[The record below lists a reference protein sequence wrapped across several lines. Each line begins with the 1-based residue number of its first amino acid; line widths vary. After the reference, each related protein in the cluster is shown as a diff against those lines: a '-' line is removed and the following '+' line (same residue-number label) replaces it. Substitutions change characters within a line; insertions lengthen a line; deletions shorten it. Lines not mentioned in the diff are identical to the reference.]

1 MEEYKFPDEQK
12 DKNSDLKLELEL
24 DPNVEPEIEIV
35 DDTPPKD
42 QGRKPLDKE
51 VDEPTDDEMNEYS
64 SKVQKRM
71 KELTHARHD
80 ERRRA
85 DAIEREKQEFERAA
99 KLLAEENR
107 RLQEYVQVGQ
117 TAYIDKSKSL
127 AHINLESAKAKL
139 RAAYD
144 AGDSE
149 AMASAQQDMVAAQL
163 QMQEVNNFRPT
174 PLRESTQPVYTQP
187 QAPQKPQ
194 AAPDKKLES
203 WATRNP
209 WFERAGDE
217 DLTGYAYGVHNQL
230 VREYGNDYTRTD
242 EYYHKIENA
251 VKKAF
256 PDRFEEGSGE
266 SESTRRSKPVVAA
279 ATRTTT
285 PKKIRLSLSQQNV
298 AKKLGIPLELYAK
311 KLVELENQNG

>member
-1 MEEYKFPDEQK
+1 MEEYKFPDEQE

-64 SKVQKRM
+64 SKVQRRV

-85 DAIEREKQEFERAA
+85 DALEREKQEFERAA
-99 KLLAEENR
+99 RLLAEENR

-149 AMASAQQDMVAAQL
+149 AMATAQQDMVAAQF

-174 PLRESTQPVYTQP
+174 PLHEPTQPVYTQP

-194 AAPDKKLES
+194 AAPDKRLES

-230 VREYGNDYTRTD
+230 VREYGGDYTRTD

-256 PDRFEEGSGE
+256 PNRFEESSGE
-266 SESTRRSKPVVAA
+266 SELPQKSKPVVAA

-311 KLVELENQNG
+311 KLVELEN